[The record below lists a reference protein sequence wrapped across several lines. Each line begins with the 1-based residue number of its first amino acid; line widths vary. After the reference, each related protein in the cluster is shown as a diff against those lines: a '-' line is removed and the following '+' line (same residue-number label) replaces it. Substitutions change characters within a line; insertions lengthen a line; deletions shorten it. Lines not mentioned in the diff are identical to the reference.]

1 MKNEGNEVTEDRGA
15 VEAPK
20 RPSVVARSF
29 TLTLEEIQ
37 FLEKMGN
44 DPDCPNV
51 SEYLRRLIDKEMGQ
65 YEDDISKILKEIRR
79 LKERTKEI
87 AARIKRIAGG
97 AAYYKERGDDVMAKQ
112 YSDEHLN
119 LVDEYQN
126 IEDTLRDINP
136 VLEDLKRTLKIKE

>member
-1 MKNEGNEVTEDRGA
+1 MKNEGTEGKEGTGA

-44 DPDCPNV
+44 DADCPNV
-51 SEYLRRLIDKEMGQ
+51 SEYLRRLIEKEMGQ
-65 YEDDISKILKEIRR
+65 YEDDLSKIFKEHRR
-79 LKERTKEI
+79 LNERKNEI

-97 AAYYKERGDDVMAKQ
+97 ATYYKERGDDVMAKQ
-112 YSDEHLN
+112 YSDEHVN
-119 LVDEYQN
+119 LADEFGN
-126 IEDTLRDINP
+126 IADKLRDINP
-136 VLEDLKRTLKIKE
+136 ILENLKEILKAT